1 MKSRKFSI
9 VKTIDID
16 RIFNE
21 IDNYINQNGY
31 DYLPYLFMNKET
43 ADAIEYEVEKCS
55 PVIFDASLSDKHSKD
70 GIYGKFTGY
79 KIFIDN
85 GLKFGVVEI
94 R

>member
-21 IDNYINQNGY
+21 IDNYINQNSYG
-31 DYLPYLFMNKET
+31 YLPYLFMSRET
-43 ADAIEYEVEKCS
+43 ADAIEHEVEKCS
-55 PVIFDASLSDKHSKD
+55 PTYDASLPNNRSKD

-79 KIFIDN
+79 KIFINND
-85 GLKFGVVEI
+85 LKFGEVEI